1 MTLTA
6 PQDQL
11 DRIIQ
16 ATHHDPFDVLGA
28 HVVSLNGEPSVAI
41 RAFLPMAEAASVVR
55 EGEAP
60 FPFERVSGTDFFEAR
75 FPGEASPFPYEIRV
89 EDKDGASRQFK
100 DPYSFLPV
108 LSEADLQLIH
118 EGSHCR
124 TYEKLGAQIMAHD
137 GVTGVCF
144 AVWAPNAARVSVVG
158 DFNSWDGRRHP
169 MRERGSSGVWELF
182 IPGLG
187 EGTIYKYEIR
197 ARDGDVFQ
205 KSDPQAFCTELRP
218 RTASVVW
225 DVKKH
230 RWDDASWMQERSR
243 RDAAH
248 APLSIYEVH
257 LGSWMRV
264 PETNGF
270 LSYAD
275 LAGRLV
281 DYVKQQGFTH
291 VELLPITEHP
301 LDASWGYQVT
311 GYFAPTSRFGTPD
324 DFQDFV
330 DTLHRAGIGVIID
343 WVPAH
348 FPADACGLARYDG
361 STLYEYED
369 PRLGEHREWG
379 TKVFNWARNEV
390 RQFLTNSALFWLDR
404 YHIDGLRV
412 DAVASMLYRD
422 YGRTEWV
429 PNQYGGRENLEAIE
443 FLKQLNEHVAIEHPG
458 ALTCA
463 EESTSFPAV
472 SRPAHLGGLG
482 FTFKWNMGWMHDTL
496 EYMVKDPVYRK
507 YHHNKLTFGLM
518 YAFSERFIL
527 PISHDEV
534 VHLKR
539 AMADKMPGDFWQR
552 FANLR
557 LYYGFMWTHPGKKL
571 LFMGQDFGQWTEWQ
585 EGKSLD
591 WHLVEFEP
599 HRKLQSW
606 VADLNRAYRS
616 EPALHEQDDD
626 WKGFEW
632 IEANDWENSVLSFI
646 RRGEDPRDHLLVI
659 CNFTPVVRHAYRI
672 GVPELTTYRELL
684 NSDASRYY
692 GSDVRNEGVLRAEAF
707 GWQSQPHS
715 LTLTLPPLGI
725 VVLRPERAASS
736 T

>member
-1 MTLTA
+1 M
-6 PQDQL
+6 
-11 DRIIQ
+11 
-16 ATHHDPFDVLGA
+16 
-28 HVVSLNGEPSVAI
+28 
-41 RAFLPMAEAASVVR
+41 
-55 EGEAP
+55 
-60 FPFERVSGTDFFEAR
+60 
-75 FPGEASPFPYEIRV
+75 
-89 EDKDGASRQFK
+89 
-100 DPYSFLPV
+100 
-108 LSEADLQLIH
+108 
-118 EGSHCR
+118 
-124 TYEKLGAQIMAHD
+124 
-137 GVTGVCF
+137 
-144 AVWAPNAARVSVVG
+144 
-158 DFNSWDGRRHP
+158 
-169 MRERGSSGVWELF
+169 
-182 IPGLG
+182 
-187 EGTIYKYEIR
+187 
-197 ARDGDVFQ
+197 
-205 KSDPQAFCTELRP
+205 
-218 RTASVVW
+218 
-225 DVKKH
+225 
-230 RWDDASWMQERSR
+230 
-243 RDAAH
+243 
-248 APLSIYEVH
+248 
-257 LGSWMRV
+257 
-264 PETNGF
+264 
-270 LSYAD
+270 
-275 LAGRLV
+275 
-281 DYVKQQGFTH
+281 KQQSFTH